1 MPVKKNK
8 GSEKK
13 KPRKGFFAGL
23 SSNSKQSWYK
33 RVLIWGMKLFLFG
46 LFLVLTLFALVY
58 VGTFGQLPDSKTL
71 IKIKEPAASEVY
83 TKDNKLLGRYY
94 TENRSNVTFKEISP
108 NMINALV
115 ATEDNRFYEHRGID
129 EMALVRVVVK
139 TIFLVDRS
147 SGGGSTLSQQI
158 VKNIFGRKNYGPL
171 TLPVSKIRESII
183 AYRLEKLYSK
193 DEILTLY
200 LNTVPFGENIF
211 GIELAAERFFSVR
224 PDKLTVP
231 QAATLVGMLKAN
243 NYYNPRTNPERSLQ
257 RRNIVISQMAKY
269 KYITPEQAKLH
280 SSAPL
285 AIKYNYLVYNT
296 GPGAYYRELIR
307 PQLEEWCSENTK
319 PDGTPYNLYTDG
331 LHIVTT
337 LDFRMQRYAE
347 MAMQEKMKELQAT
360 FEKHWDGKDPW
371 GKNNAVVLRAMKR
384 SERYQKMKEA
394 GKSAAEITAAFNV
407 PSHMKIFSWEGEKLV
422 NITPLDSVKYAL
434 KLLHCGFIAI
444 EPKTG
449 DIKAWIGGNDF
460 RFFQYDHVLAPR
472 QVGSTFKPIVYAS
485 AIENGISP
493 DKYYP
498 NEKIT
503 YAEYQNWTPG
513 NSNEEYGGYYSLEG
527 ALTKSVNTI
536 SVQVLMD
543 SGIAET
549 IALARK
555 MGIKA
560 NLPKVPSLALGVA
573 DIPLLQLAQAYACLD
588 NMGKTVH
595 PNYLVRIEDST
606 GKLLKKFTSDEEET
620 EAMSPETA
628 KIITH
633 YLQSVVN
640 QGTGAE
646 IRSLYKIE
654 GPFAGKTGT
663 TQNFADGW
671 FMGYTPDLVTGC
683 WVGGEEPSIHFRN
696 INLGRGGYMAL
707 PIVGKFYNKLYRD
720 PAFRDY
726 KNHYFPALDE
736 TTLAMLEIPQYEESI
751 DEKGIL
757 NLWGLF
763 GKKADKHQDRKAE
776 RQESRTEASLPANA
790 KKEERTKEEP
800 KSNIWNKIKD
810 ALKKKE

>member
-1 MPVKKNK
+1 MPVKKIK
-8 GSEKK
+8 ESRKK
-13 KPRKGFFAGL
+13 KTSRGFFSGL
-23 SSNSKQSWYK
+23 SSTSKQSWTK
-33 RVLIWGMKLFLFG
+33 RVLIWGLKLGVLG
-46 LFLVLTLFALVY
+46 LFLLFVLFGLVY
-58 VGTFGQLPDSKTL
+58 VGTFGQLPDSNAL

-83 TKDNKLLGRYY
+83 SKDNKLLGRYY

-115 ATEDNRFYEHRGID
+115 ATEDNRFYDHRGID
-129 EMALVRVVVK
+129 EWALVRVVVK
-139 TIFLVDRS
+139 TIFMVDRS

-193 DEILTLY
+193 EEILTLY
-200 LNTVPFGENIF
+200 LNTVPFGENTF

-257 RRNIVISQMAKY
+257 RRNVVISQMEKY
-269 KYITPEQAKLH
+269 NYITPDKAKIYR
-280 SSAPL
+280 SAPL
-285 AIKYNYLVYNT
+285 GLKYNYLVYNT
-296 GPGAYYRELIR
+296 GPGAYFRELIR

-319 PDGTPYNLYTDG
+319 ADGTPYNLYTDG

-337 LDFRMQRYAE
+337 IDFRMQRYAE
-347 MAMQEKMKELQAT
+347 MSMQEKMKELQAT

-371 GKNNAVVLRAMKR
+371 GKNNAVVIRAMKR
-384 SERYQKMKEA
+384 SERYHKMKEA
-394 GKSAAEITAAFNV
+394 GKSAEEINEAFKV
-407 PSHMKIFSWEGEKLV
+407 PVNMKIFSWEGEKQV
-422 NITPLDSVKYAL
+422 NFSPLDSVKYAL
-434 KLLHCGFIAI
+434 KLLHCGFVAI
-444 EPKTG
+444 DPKSG

-460 RFFQYDHVLAPR
+460 RYFQYDHVLAPR
-472 QVGSTFKPIVYAS
+472 QVGSTFKPIIYAS
-485 AIENGISP
+485 ALENGIPP

-498 NEKIT
+498 NEKT
-503 YAEYQNWTPG
+503 VYSEYQDWSPG

-527 ALTKSVNTI
+527 ALSKSVNTV
-536 SVQVLMD
+536 SVAVLME
-543 SGIAET
+543 SGIPEA

-560 NLPKVPSLALGVA
+560 NLPQVPSLALGTA
-573 DIPLLQLAQAYACLD
+573 DIPLLQLAEAYACLD
-588 NMGKTVH
+588 NLGRTVS
-595 PNYLVRIEDST
+595 PNYLIRIEDAT
-606 GKLLKKFTSDEEET
+606 GKLLKKFVPDNEVK

-640 QGTGAE
+640 EGTGYE

-654 GPFAGKTGT
+654 GAFAGKTGT

-696 INLGRGGYMAL
+696 IALGRGGYMAL
-707 PIVGKFYNKLYRD
+707 PVVGKFFNKLYRD

-726 KNHYFPALDE
+726 KNHYFPGLDE
-736 TTLAMLEIPQYEESI
+736 ATLAMLDIPHFTEEYK
-751 DEKGIL
+751 EKGRSGFWNI
-757 NLWGLF
+757 F
-763 GKKADKHQDRKAE
+763 GGDPKKREERKAE
-776 RQESRTEASLPANA
+776 RQEKRNEADLPADA
-790 KKEERTKEEP
+790 KKEQPAKEEP
-800 KSNIWNKIKD
+800 KSNIWKKIKD
-810 ALKKKE
+810 ALNKKE